1 MQVNI
6 LGVAGR
12 VVAGVAINSGNAP
25 AVRRGVISDVD
36 EVALG
41 GASRQQQA
49 KSYGIHE
56 THDAG

>member
-12 VVAGVAINSGNAP
+12 VVAGVAINRGKAL

-36 EVALG
+36 DVALG
-41 GASRQQQA
+41 GASGQQQA

-56 THDAG
+56 THDAA